1 MENLVFVRKFNF
13 LDFSISFI
21 LFILQIIISFGL
33 ILGLYNLIM
42 SIYTSYPDTNQM
54 FKHFIHH
61 TLSLFVAI
69 EIIKSINDYFKYKR
83 IRLYLIID
91 VSIII
96 LLRELVLGLYQHSID
111 QTFALTLTLI
121 AFILILMR
129 VVALKF
135 SPNKYQEM
143 ER

>member
-1 MENLVFVRKFNF
+1 MENLELLKRYNV
-13 LDFSISFI
+13 LDYSISFI
-21 LFILQIIISFGL
+21 LLILQIIISFGL
-33 ILGLYNLIM
+33 VLGLYNLIM

-54 FKHFIHH
+54 FRHFIHH
-61 TLSLFVAI
+61 TLSLFVVI

-96 LLRELVLGLYQHSID
+96 LLRELVLGMYQHSID
-111 QTFALTLTLI
+111 QKFALTLT
-121 AFILILMR
+121 FITFVLILMR
-129 VVALKF
+129 VIALKF

>member
-1 MENLVFVRKFNF
+1 MENLDFFRKINI

-21 LFILQIIISFGL
+21 LFILQILISFGL
-33 ILGLYNLIM
+33 IIGLYNLVL
-42 SIYTSYPDTNQM
+42 SVYSSYPDTNQM
-54 FKHFIHH
+54 FKHFVYH
-61 TLSLFVAI
+61 TLSLFIAI
-69 EIIKSINDYFKYKR
+69 EVIKSISDYFKYRR

-96 LLRELVLGLYQHSID
+96 LLRELVLGLYQHNID
-111 QTFALTLTLI
+111 QSFALTLTAISFVLI
-121 AFILILMR
+121 WMR

-135 SPNKYQEM
+135 SPNKYQES

>member
-1 MENLVFVRKFNF
+1 MENLELFRKFNV
-13 LDFSISFI
+13 LDISIGFI
-21 LFILQIIISFGL
+21 LFILQIVISFGL

-69 EIIKSINDYFKYKR
+69 EIIKSINDYFKYRR

-96 LLRELVLGLYQHSID
+96 LLRELVLGLYQHNID
-111 QTFALTLTLI
+111 QSFAITLVFI
-121 AFILILMR
+121 SFILILMR

-135 SPNKYQEM
+135 SPNKYQEL